1 MILKTVTAL
10 ALRLVRQTDAPER
23 PLFAPPCQSEIKRTL
38 KRRERQTNTVH
49 WRGFHAPHNVHSTRM
64 VNDRLQA
71 AIDYGFEMVDARAAR
86 TFHAMV
92 VINRKFTPN

>member
-1 MILKTVTAL
+1 
-10 ALRLVRQTDAPER
+10 
-23 PLFAPPCQSEIKRTL
+23 
-38 KRRERQTNTVH
+38 
-49 WRGFHAPHNVHSTRM
+49 M

-92 VINRKFTPN
+92 VINRKFTSNRIIPVFRKFSTALPQ